1 MTNPNLLPVT
11 DQSLADV
18 AANGMWAG
26 GLTYSP
32 AVLNAAQALVA
43 TLQGNGSGLLTA
55 DLQQAV
61 SSVQQAS
68 TVGFPRIT
76 AQDGVRLSALSI
88 KQKTAEPRPLVVVPA
103 GWSPFGW
110 LPFIGTYLGLALR
123 GYHVLA
129 YTPRGIG
136 TPGLASTS
144 EGYVDVAGP
153 NDWADG
159 SAVIDYGQDL
169 FAPSA
174 VGFLGESYG
183 SGISQLVAAHDP
195 ASRVSTVVALSTWG
209 NLATALYDNGTRHLA
224 AVQALIDFTGGDE
237 KDKFDAETRQ
247 ILADFRAGRNLDDV
261 VAWGTERAPE
271 SYADIT
277 NARGIPTFFSN
288 TWHETLF
295 PANQVIET
303 FTRLT
308 VPKRLNI
315 WIGDHGAPE
324 AAGLIGVP
332 TTTPFP
338 GILTPMQEAYAWLDH
353 HLLGTDNDLSQAEV
367 SNQVMFTYQ
376 TKPGAGG
383 AQRITVPANR
393 ENHQSWDDVTTG
405 TERWYLADGTPDG
418 VLSPAKD
425 AGWARGFTAG
435 ELTQATA
442 AGETLLTAGQQEWS
456 GNPRPYKAS
465 QFERDRLLV
474 WQTDALDGRRLRGT
488 ATVQLT
494 VRSTANAA
502 TLVAYLFD
510 IAPDGSARIITHEPY
525 TQSDLT
531 PGQDVTARWRLQA
544 ACYDI
549 PAGHRLALVVNSRDA
564 LYAFTGT
571 PGSTTTISSPAT
583 DPSYL
588 DIPLG

>member
-1 MTNPNLLPVT
+1 V
-11 DQSLADV
+11 S
-18 AANGMWAG
+18 
-26 GLTYSP
+26 
-32 AVLNAAQALVA
+32 QALVA
-43 TLQGNGSGLLTA
+43 TLQGAASGLLTA

-61 SSVQQAS
+61 NDVQQTS
-68 TVGFPRIT
+68 TAGFPSIV
-76 AQDGVRLSALSI
+76 AQDGARLSALSL
-88 KQKTAEPRPLVVVPA
+88 KQRTTEPRPLVVVPA

-110 LPFIGTYLGLALR
+110 LPFVGAYLGLALR

-136 TPGLASTS
+136 TPGWVSTS

-153 NDWADG
+153 NDWSDG
-159 SAVIDYGQDL
+159 SDVLDYAQEL

-174 VGFLGESYG
+174 IAFLGESYG

-195 ASRVSTVVALSTWG
+195 ANRVSAVVALSTWG

-224 AVQALIDFTGGDE
+224 AVQALIDFTGGAE
-237 KDKFDAETRQ
+237 EDKFDAATRQ
-247 ILADFRAGRNLDDV
+247 ILADFKAGRNLDDV
-261 VAWGTERAPE
+261 VAWCTERAPE
-271 SYADIT
+271 SYVNIT

-303 FTRLT
+303 FTRLN
-308 VPKRLNI
+308 VPKRLNM

-338 GILTPMQEAYAWLDH
+338 GILTPLKEAYAWLDC
-353 HLLGTDNDLSQAEV
+353 HLLGVVTDTDQAAV
-367 SNQVMFTYQ
+367 SNQVMFTFQ
-376 TKPGAGG
+376 TKPGSGG
-383 AQRITVPANR
+383 AQQITVPANR
-393 ENHQSWDDVTTG
+393 ESQPSWDDVTAG
-405 TERWYLADGTPDG
+405 TERWHLGNGTPDG
-418 VLSPAKD
+418 VLSLAKD
-425 AGWARGFTAG
+425 TGWARGFTAG
-435 ELTQATA
+435 ELTHATA
-442 AGETLLTAGQQEWS
+442 ADALLTTGQQEWS
-456 GNPRPYKAS
+456 GNPWLYKVS
-465 QFERDRLLV
+465 QFERDHLLV
-474 WQTDALDGRRLRGT
+474 WQTDPLDGRRLRGT
-488 ATVQLT
+488 SSVRLT
-494 VRSTANAA
+494 VRAAANAA

-510 IAPDGSARIITHEPY
+510 IAPDGSSLIITHEPC
-525 TQSDLT
+525 TLSDLT
-531 PGQDVTARWRLQA
+531 AGQDVTVTWRLQA

-571 PGSTTTISSPAT
+571 PGSTTTISSPAS

-588 DIPLG
+588 DIALG

>member
-1 MTNPNLLPVT
+1 MTQPSLPPVT
-11 DQSLADV
+11 DQTLADV
-18 AANGMWAG
+18 AARGMWAD

-32 AVLNAAQALVA
+32 AALSVSQALVA
-43 TLQGNGSGLLTA
+43 TLQGAASGLLTA

-61 SSVQQAS
+61 NNVLQLA
-68 TVGFPRIT
+68 TAGFPSIT

-88 KQKTAEPRPLVVVPA
+88 KQRTTEPRPLVVMPA

-110 LPFIGTYLGLALR
+110 LPFVGAYLGLALR

-136 TPGLASTS
+136 TPGWVSTS

-159 SAVIDYGQDL
+159 STVLDYGQEF
-169 FAPSA
+169 FAPTA
-174 VGFLGESYG
+174 IGFLGESYG

-195 ASRVSTVVALSTWG
+195 ANRVSAVVALSTWG

-224 AVQALIDFTGGDE
+224 AVQALIDFTGGAE
-237 KDKFDAETRQ
+237 EDKFAPPTRR
-247 ILADFRAGRNLDDV
+247 ILADFKAGRNLDDV

-271 SYADIT
+271 AYLDIT
-277 NARGIPTFFSN
+277 NARGIPTFFSS

-303 FTRLT
+303 FAKLT
-308 VPKRLNI
+308 GPKRLNM

-332 TTTPFP
+332 TTAPFP
-338 GILTPMQEAYAWLDH
+338 GILTPLKEAYAWLDRY
-353 HLLGTDNDLSQAEV
+353 LLGVSNDIDQAAV
-367 SNQVMFTYQ
+367 SNQVMFTYR
-376 TKPGAGG
+376 TEPGAAG
-383 AQRITVPANR
+383 AQQITVPANR
-393 ENHQSWDDVTTG
+393 ENRRSWDEVSTG
-405 TERWYLADGTPDG
+405 PERWYLGNGTPDG
-418 VLSPAKD
+418 VLSHAKD
-425 AGWARGFTAG
+425 GSWTRDFSAGP
-435 ELTQATA
+435 LTHATA
-442 AGETLLTAGQQEWS
+442 ADALLTTGQQEWS
-456 GNPRPYKAS
+456 GNPWPYKVD
-465 QFERDRLLV
+465 QFERDHLLV
-474 WQTDALDGRRLRGT
+474 WQTHSLQGRRLRGMST
-488 ATVQLT
+488 IRLT

-510 IAPDGSARIITHEPY
+510 VAPDGSSRIITHEPC
-525 TQSDLT
+525 TLGGLT
-531 PGQDVTARWRLQA
+531 AGQDVTAAWRLQA

-549 PAGHRLALVVNSRDA
+549 AAGHRLALVVNSRDA

-571 PGSTTTISSPAT
+571 PGSTTTISSPAG

-588 DIPLG
+588 DIALG